1 MSNVQSVVVLI
12 LTLSLAAI
20 PSARS
25 QVIVDEDVSQA
36 RMQWQKH
43 ILETK
48 RRVQENAE
56 RLRREPRLPATSQ
69 PSQQE
74 AARRASESALDDHT
88 LAPGDIVVTDKGGVI
103 FRGWTS
109 DEARRF
115 DRLQELPAKQ

>member
-56 RLRREPRLPATSQ
+56 RLRREPRSPATS
-69 PSQQE
+69 PTFT
-74 AARRASESALDDHT
+74 ARSRS
-88 LAPGDIVVTDKGGVI
+88 
-103 FRGWTS
+103 
-109 DEARRF
+109 
-115 DRLQELPAKQ
+115 